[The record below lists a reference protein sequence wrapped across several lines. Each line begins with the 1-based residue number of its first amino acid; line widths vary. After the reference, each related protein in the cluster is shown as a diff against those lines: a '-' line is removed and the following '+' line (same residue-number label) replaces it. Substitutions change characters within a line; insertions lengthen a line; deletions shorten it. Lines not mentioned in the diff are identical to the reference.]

1 MATSRKKTKKKSGG
15 SLASSTA
22 ARSSRKS
29 LQKTKAS
36 ASEVQSIGV
45 SPEIVYGEP
54 AEVVLA
60 SEPTLVPV
68 AVRRWNG
75 RLAIL
80 YTVQAIAIACLGV
93 DRAMPVVTRYLAKDT
108 LGSQIAGH
116 PLYASASRQVFTL
129 NVRYIVSTFLLVSG
143 ITCALIAWNKSVFR
157 RRRLAYVFGQAASSA
172 LAILTVALLAG
183 MNEISSLFVLLALSL
198 VPSMLVICTN
208 RQDVTQVRRA
218 IWAGLGA
225 NIVILIALA
234 AAIFGANLYNG
245 AVPGF
250 LYAALAVLAVG
261 LTGLSSVA
269 RAGQQTGGRWKN
281 GWLAERAGLLV
292 GFGFQAALA
301 WVIFSG
307 SLLHS

>member
-1 MATSRKKTKKKSGG
+1 MATSRKKTKKKDGG
-15 SLASSTA
+15 SLASS

-36 ASEVQSIGV
+36 APEVQSIGV

-68 AVRRWNG
+68 AVRKWNG

-80 YTVQAIAIACLGV
+80 YAVQAIAIACTGV

-116 PLYASASRQVFTL
+116 PLYAAANMQIFTL
-129 NVRYIVSTFLLVSG
+129 NVRYIVSIFLLVSG

-157 RRRLAYVFGQAASSA
+157 RRRLAYVVGQAASGA
-172 LAILTVALLAG
+172 LAILAVALLAG
-183 MNEISSLFVLLALSL
+183 MNEISNLLVLLALSL
-198 VPSMLVICTN
+198 VPATLVICTN

-225 NIVILIALA
+225 NLVILIALA

-245 AVPGF
+245 SVPGF
-250 LYAALAVLAVG
+250 LYAALAILAVG
-261 LTGLSSVA
+261 LAGLSSVT
-269 RAGQQTGGRWKN
+269 RAGQQTGDRWKN
-281 GWLAERAGLLV
+281 GWLAERVGLLV
-292 GFGFQAALA
+292 GFGFQAVLA